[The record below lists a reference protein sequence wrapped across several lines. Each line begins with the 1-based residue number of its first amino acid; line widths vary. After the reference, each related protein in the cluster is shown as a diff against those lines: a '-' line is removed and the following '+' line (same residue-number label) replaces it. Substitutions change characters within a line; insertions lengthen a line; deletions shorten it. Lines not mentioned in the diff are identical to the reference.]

1 MSSVFVFSTF
11 IADSLLDSLER
22 TPSINLKR
30 THDVT
35 TEDTF
40 RMLKVLGAKDCQL
53 SKEEI

>member
-1 MSSVFVFSTF
+1 MPSVFVFSTF

-40 RMLKVLGAKDCQL
+40 RMFKVLGAKDCQL
-53 SKEEI
+53 SKE

>member
-1 MSSVFVFSTF
+1 MFSTF

-22 TPSINLKR
+22 NTFDKFKKNQ
-30 THDVT
+30 DVT